1 MELSDYSLDKLK
13 LLHSR
18 LTSSIRLQESIS
30 HDKDPLQFWADEV
43 AAAIKDREFEDNK
56 L

>member
-1 MELSDYSLDKLK
+1 MELSDYSLDNLK

-30 HDKDPLQFWADEV
+30 QDKDPLRFWADEV
-43 AAAIKDREFEDNK
+43 ESAIKDREFEDNK
-56 L
+56 I